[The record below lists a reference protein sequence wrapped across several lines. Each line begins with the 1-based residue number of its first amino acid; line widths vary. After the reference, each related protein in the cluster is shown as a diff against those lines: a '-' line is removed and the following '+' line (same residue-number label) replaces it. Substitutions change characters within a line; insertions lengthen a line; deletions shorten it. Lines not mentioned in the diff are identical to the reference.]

1 MINVGVIGC
10 GSIARMRHAAEYSN
24 NPDVN
29 LAGFCDFNQDR
40 AKAMAEDFGGKV
52 YLNDDEMLQ
61 DKSIDAVSVCVA
73 NAYHAEITIK
83 ALNAGKNV
91 LCEKPMAIT
100 LQDCKNMISAAEKN
114 KKRLMIGH
122 NQRLAPAHKKAKEIL
137 DSGELG
143 RVISFTTTFGHKG
156 PEMWSV
162 DKGSNTWF
170 FKKSTAA
177 FGSMADLGIHKIDL
191 MRYLVGGE
199 VESVYATLATL
210 DKKFS
215 DGTPIE
221 VDDNS
226 VELIKFK
233 QGALGTV
240 TTSWTHY
247 GDECNAT
254 VLYCEKGIIYLYDD
268 PVYSMKI
275 VYSDGTKVNYEL
287 DKIQTND
294 DDTQVNSGVI
304 DTFIEGIL
312 KDKKTTI
319 DADEAIES
327 MKLVFACIDSAE
339 KGCTVKL

>member
-10 GSIARMRHAAEYSN
+10 GSIARMRHAAEYKN
-24 NPDVN
+24 NPHVN
-29 LAGFCDFNQDR
+29 IAGFTDFNQDR
-40 AKAMAEDFGGKV
+40 AKQMVVDFGGKA
-52 YLNDDEMLQ
+52 YKSDDEMLNDQ
-61 DKSIDAVSVCVA
+61 SIDAVSVCVT

-83 ALNAGKNV
+83 ALNHGKHV

-100 LQDCKNMISAAEKN
+100 LEDCIEMVKAANKNG
-114 KKRLMIGH
+114 KRLMIGH
-122 NQRLAPAHKKAKEIL
+122 NQRLAPAHVKAKEL
-137 DSGELG
+137 LESGELG
-143 RVISFTTTFGHKG
+143 KVISFSTTFGHKG

-177 FGSMADLGIHKIDL
+177 FGSLADLGIHKIDL
-191 MRYLVGGE
+191 MRYLIGSKVK
-199 VESVYATLATL
+199 SVYSDLATL

-226 VELIKFK
+226 VELLKFHN
-233 QGALGTV
+233 GVLGTV

-247 GDECNAT
+247 GNECNT
-254 VLYCEKGIIYLYDD
+254 TTLYCEKGIIYLYAH
-268 PVYSMKI
+268 PTYSLQI
-275 VYSDGTKVNYEL
+275 VYADGTKAHYEL

-294 DDTQVNSGVI
+294 DSVQVNSGVI
-304 DTFIEGIL
+304 DTFIDGV
-312 KDKKTTI
+312 KNNKKTII

-327 MKLVFACIDSAE
+327 MKVVFACLESAD